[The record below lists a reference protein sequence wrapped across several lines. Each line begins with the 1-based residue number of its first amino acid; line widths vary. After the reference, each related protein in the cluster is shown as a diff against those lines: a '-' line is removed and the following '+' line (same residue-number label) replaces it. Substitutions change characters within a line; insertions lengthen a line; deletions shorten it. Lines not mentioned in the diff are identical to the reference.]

1 MKILRLAVIKGGS
14 EPARDGG
21 GTFPIGADGHS
32 AFASKPAPTGDLR

>member
-21 GTFPIGADGHS
+21 GTFNIFAD
-32 AFASKPAPTGDLR
+32 